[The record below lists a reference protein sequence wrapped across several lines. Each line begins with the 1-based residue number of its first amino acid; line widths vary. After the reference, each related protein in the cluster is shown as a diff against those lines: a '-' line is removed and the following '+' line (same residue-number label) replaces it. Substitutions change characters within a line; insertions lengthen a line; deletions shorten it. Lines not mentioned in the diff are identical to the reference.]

1 MNKAVFPGSFDP
13 PTLGHLN
20 LIQRASE
27 LFGSLDVV
35 IAHNSEK
42 QSYLELDQR
51 KSLMEYMVKESG
63 CSNVRVVTCESLI
76 VDYCHS
82 NGIKVIV
89 RGLRALSDFGYE
101 FELAMIN
108 KHLDHSV
115 ETVFLPTDP
124 EFFVL
129 RSSMVKEL
137 VKLGGDLSGMVHPKV
152 EEVLKKN
159 LSDNE
164 LSY

>member
-20 LIQRASE
+20 LIERASK
-27 LFGSLDVV
+27 LFDSLDVV
-35 IAHNSEK
+35 IADNSAKENT
-42 QSYLELDQR
+42 LTIDQR
-51 KSLMEYMVKESG
+51 KKLMDTMISEAG
-63 CSNVRVVTCESLI
+63 CSNVKVVVCDSLI
-76 VDYCHS
+76 VNYCKD

-108 KHLDHSV
+108 KHLDQDV

-137 VKLGGDLSGMVHPKV
+137 VKLGGDLSGMVTPGV
-152 EEVLKKN
+152 EELLKKN
-159 LSDNE
+159 LTGH
-164 LSY
+164 